1 MLFHWLGGNPHR
13 ETASVAASLHCM
25 IKAMD
30 PNLKD
35 TYSKYQLWINYDPGG
50 VFALKEPQCDVEL
63 SPKSGSCDQ
72 SKTIRHNNML
82 LEIDYK

>member
-1 MLFHWLGGNPHR
+1 
-13 ETASVAASLHCM
+13 
-25 IKAMD
+25 MD

-50 VFALKEPQCDVEL
+50 VFALKEPQAMRRGAVAEERFL
-63 SPKSGSCDQ
+63 RSIQ
-72 SKTIRHNNML
+72 HVL